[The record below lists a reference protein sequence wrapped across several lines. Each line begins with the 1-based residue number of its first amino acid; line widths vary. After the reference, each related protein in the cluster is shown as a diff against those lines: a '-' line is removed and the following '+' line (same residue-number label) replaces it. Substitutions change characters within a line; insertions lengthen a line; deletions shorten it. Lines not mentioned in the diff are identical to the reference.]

1 MEGFYKVAFAG
12 GSAAVTFLFG
22 GQSALL
28 SVLVAFVIFDFVS
41 GLIAAG
47 VEGKLKSKVGLI
59 GIARKVFIFGMV
71 AVAHLTDVALGDQ
84 KSRPDSLEEKRK
96 MR

>member
-1 MEGFYKVAFAG
+1 
-12 GSAAVTFLFG
+12 
-22 GQSALL
+22 LL